1 MMHPQHLIFG
11 FELFGYTT
19 QTELGERVLDCAA
32 SLPAAEGSITFDIT
46 NYPYNISTIEALKG
60 KKGYLTLKK
69 LTIQSYDTEEMLVLH
84 GVLDDGTP
92 LDTDICEKLFRL
104 SSVEEVHPIAS
115 CDAISILNQNSVLI
129 EESMLRESSERNIIT
144 FVLIW
149 QGQKGLNPRHAVL
162 EWLFNSENPPYD
174 RIFKPFVAGLK

>member
-1 MMHPQHLIFG
+1 
-11 FELFGYTT
+11 
-19 QTELGERVLDCAA
+19 
-32 SLPAAEGSITFDIT
+32 
-46 NYPYNISTIEALKG
+46 
-60 KKGYLTLKK
+60 
-69 LTIQSYDTEEMLVLH
+69 MLVLH
-84 GVLDDGTP
+84 GGLDDGTP

-115 CDAISILNQNSVLI
+115 CDAIPILNQNSVLI

>member
-1 MMHPQHLIFG
+1 MDIVHLMHPQHLIFG

-84 GVLDDGTP
+84 GGLDDGSP
-92 LDTDICEKLFRL
+92 LDTDIYGIIFCCFKNSSKIL
-104 SSVEEVHPIAS
+104 SKSSSDLMFLPSINLS
-115 CDAISILNQNSVLI
+115 KPFMILSLAIFQPPLS
-129 EESMLRESSERNIIT
+129 
-144 FVLIW
+144 FVL
-149 QGQKGLNPRHAVL
+149 L
-162 EWLFNSENPPYD
+162 
-174 RIFKPFVAGLK
+174 